1 MLEARFRSSSEQA
14 VCCVLL
20 GEIMSPLA
28 TSAIVFACIFG
39 VALLAMFF
47 KRFLPENHLSAE
59 SKDVVKMGMGT
70 MATLAAII
78 LGLLIA
84 TAKGTYDAQS
94 GAIQEYA
101 AKVML
106 LDRLLE
112 KYGPE
117 TKDAR
122 ELLRGAVESTV
133 TRFWADEGAQPANL
147 APGEARAAGEAM
159 YDKIGDLSPQNDA
172 QRALKARA
180 MQTIVDLT
188 QERIRLFVR
197 HDGSLPLPFL
207 VVLASWLVILFAG
220 YGLVAPP
227 NATVVAVL
235 FLCTLSVSAAIFML
249 LELSTPFSGMLR
261 ISSGPL
267 RDALS
272 LIGK

>member
-1 MLEARFRSSSEQA
+1 
-14 VCCVLL
+14 
-20 GEIMSPLA
+20 MSPLA

-39 VALLAMFF
+39 VALFAMFF
-47 KRFLPENHLSAE
+47 KRYLPENHLSAE
-59 SKDVVKMGMGT
+59 SKDVVKLGMGT
-70 MATLAAII
+70 IATLAAIV

-106 LDRLLE
+106 LDRVLA

-117 TKDAR
+117 TKEAR
-122 ELLRGAVESTV
+122 DLLRGAVEATV
-133 TRFWADEGAQPANL
+133 NRFWPDDGVQAGNL

-159 YDKIGDLSPQNDA
+159 YDKIADLTPQNDG

-180 MQTIVDLT
+180 LEATTDLA
-188 QERIRLFVR
+188 QERLRLFAR

-220 YGLVAPP
+220 YGLLAPR
-227 NATVVAVL
+227 NATVAAVL
-235 FLCTLSVSAAIFML
+235 FVCTLSVSAAIFLL
-249 LELSTPFSGMLR
+249 LELSTPFAGIMR
-261 ISSGPL
+261 VSSGPL
-267 RDALS
+267 HDALS
-272 LIGK
+272 VIGK

>member
-1 MLEARFRSSSEQA
+1 
-14 VCCVLL
+14 
-20 GEIMSPLA
+20 MSPLA

-39 VALLAMFF
+39 VALFAMYF
-47 KRFLPENHLSAE
+47 KRFLPENHLSAD

-70 MATLAAII
+70 MATLAAIV

-101 AKVML
+101 AKIML
-106 LDRLLE
+106 LDRVLA
-112 KYGPE
+112 KYGLE
-117 TKDAR
+117 TKGAR
-122 ELLRGAVESTV
+122 ELLRGGAEATV
-133 TRFWADEGAQPANL
+133 NRFWADEGGQPANL

-159 YDKIGDLSPQNDA
+159 YDKIADLTPMNDA

-180 MQTIVDLT
+180 METIVDLL
-188 QERIRLFVR
+188 QQRLRLFSR

-220 YGLVAPP
+220 YGLVAPR

-235 FLCTLSVSAAIFML
+235 FVCTLSVSAAVFLL
-249 LELSTPFSGMLR
+249 LELSTPFSGILR

-272 LIGK
+272 VLGK

>member
-1 MLEARFRSSSEQA
+1 
-14 VCCVLL
+14 
-20 GEIMSPLA
+20 MSALA
-28 TSAIVFACIFG
+28 TSAVVFACIFG
-39 VALLAMFF
+39 VALAAMFF
-47 KRFLPENHLSAE
+47 KRYLPEHHLSAD

-70 MATLAAII
+70 MATLAAIV

-94 GAIQEYA
+94 GAVQELA
-101 AKVML
+101 AKVMF
-106 LDRLLE
+106 LDRILA

-117 TKDAR
+117 TKEARDLLRDATEAIKGSIWPDEDAR
-122 ELLRGAVESTV
+122 
-133 TRFWADEGAQPANL
+133 PASL
-147 APGEARAAGEAM
+147 APGAARAVGDAM
-159 YDKIGDLSPQNDA
+159 YDKIADLSPRDDA

-180 MQTIVDLT
+180 LESLT
-188 QERIRLFVR
+188 NILQERLRLYVR

-207 VVLASWLVILFAG
+207 VVLASWLAVLFAG
-220 YGLVAPP
+220 YGLLAPR
-227 NATVVAVL
+227 NATVVVVL
-235 FLCTLSVSAAIFML
+235 FVCTLSVSAAIFLL

>member
-1 MLEARFRSSSEQA
+1 
-14 VCCVLL
+14 
-20 GEIMSPLA
+20 MSALA
-28 TSAIVFACIFG
+28 TSAVVFACIFG
-39 VALLAMFF
+39 VALFAMFF
-47 KRFLPENHLSAE
+47 KRCLPENHLSAD

-70 MATLAAII
+70 MATLAAIV

-106 LDRLLE
+106 LDRVLA

-117 TKDAR
+117 TKDTR
-122 ELLRGAVESTV
+122 ELLRGAVEATV
-133 TRFWADEGAQPANL
+133 NRFWPGDVAQTVNL

-159 YDKIGDLSPQNDA
+159 YDKIANLSPQNDG

-180 MQTIVDLT
+180 LEITADLA
-188 QERIRLFVR
+188 QERLRLFAR

-220 YGLVAPP
+220 YGLVAPR

-235 FLCTLSVSAAIFML
+235 FLCTLSVSAAIFLL
-249 LELSTPFSGMLR
+249 LELSTPFAGMLR

-272 LIGK
+272 LVGK